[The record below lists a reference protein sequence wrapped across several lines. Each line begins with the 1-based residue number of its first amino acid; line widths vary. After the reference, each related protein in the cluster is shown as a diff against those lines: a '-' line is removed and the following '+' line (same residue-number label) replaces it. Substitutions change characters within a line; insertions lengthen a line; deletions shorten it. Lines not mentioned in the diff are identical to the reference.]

1 MTFSHFIKRFK
12 SMWGGAVIAATAG
25 PAILWLSG
33 LDPPWPPG
41 SASKIATLFCAVAAI
56 MAYTMGN
63 ALADKKLKIL
73 KEYSFF
79 RRQSHG
85 IVGTAFLIT
94 GLVMGIAYL
103 WIYSSVVVAD
113 TVQIQS
119 KNVIV
124 RKVVGKETRN
134 GIHAEGKTKLDLL
147 RDHLYE
153 EDRVWTAGSLKA
165 ARMTLLGTFLITFF
179 SITFGTAIL
188 AFSNPVEKKSNLVQ
202 QKK

>member
-1 MTFSHFIKRFK
+1 MTFSHFIKQFK
-12 SMWGGAVIAATAG
+12 SMWGGAVIAATSG

-41 SASKIATLFCAVAAI
+41 GASKIATLFCAVAAI
-56 MAYTMGN
+56 MAYALGN
-63 ALADKKLKIL
+63 TLVDKNPKIS
-73 KEYSFF
+73 KKYSFLKK
-79 RRQSHG
+79 QSHR
-85 IVGTAFLIT
+85 IVGTAFLTI
-94 GLVMGIAYL
+94 GLAMGIAYL
-103 WIYSSVVVAD
+103 WIYSSVVLAD
-113 TVQIQS
+113 TIQIQS

-124 RKVVGKETRN
+124 RKVVGNEIRN

-153 EDRVWTAGSLKA
+153 EDRVWTADSLKA

-188 AFSNPVEKKSNLVQ
+188 AFSNPVEKNTNPVRQEK
-202 QKK
+202 